1 MDMDKKEVDEMN
13 EKGPKVYPVSAATW
27 VSWVIL
33 NQSFAREMPTIRKCM
48 QQSGRELLGP
58 LCSVKGILVPE
69 NRASCILYVC
79 ALLLHSIVCGL
90 LLHINST
97 VHCTTNTQHQLVDHP
112 TQLICIC
119 QHTKKHRKNCECC
132 HHHSV
137 FRSHN
142 VIVYYVVLKCQ
153 QSNQC
158 LKCQVSGFEDVF

>member
-1 MDMDKKEVDEMN
+1 MKIAQIGQQWKNWVNWMDMDKKEVDEMN

-112 TQLICIC
+112 TQLICIW
-119 QHTKKHRKNCECC
+119 QHTKKHCQR
-132 HHHSV
+132 
-137 FRSHN
+137 HN
-142 VIVYYVVLKCQ
+142 GPRNWLRD
-153 QSNQC
+153 
-158 LKCQVSGFEDVF
+158 LD